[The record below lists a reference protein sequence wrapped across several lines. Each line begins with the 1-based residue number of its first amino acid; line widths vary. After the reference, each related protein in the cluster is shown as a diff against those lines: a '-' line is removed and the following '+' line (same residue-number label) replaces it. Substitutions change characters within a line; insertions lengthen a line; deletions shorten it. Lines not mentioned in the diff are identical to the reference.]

1 MFISRFILLSAY
13 NFSKIMQKVL
23 TKYEQYVNIILYT
36 HVNVNKL
43 LTNDCFYEVK
53 YEKSYERNR

>member
-1 MFISRFILLSAY
+1 
-13 NFSKIMQKVL
+13 MQKVL